1 MSKAQEF
8 EDRVNLMRDE
18 MRGNYLIRMQ
28 SGVCSIDPGLILVDM
43 LAAFEKMRHYCY
55 NIVQALAGIK

>member
-43 LAAFEKMRHYCY
+43 LAAFEKMGDYCY